1 MNRQRRATSLREPNL
16 ALNVLNGRHLF
27 YLYEVVIR
35 LLLLV
40 IVTTLTVDDRGYAV
54 HSLVTES
61 SVGRPG
67 VPTQLVDPLPGGV
80 ASEPERKTRHR
91 GE

>member
-27 YLYEVVIR
+27 YLYKVLIR
-35 LLLLV
+35 LLLV
-40 IVTTLTVDDRGYAV
+40 IVSTLTVDDRGHAV

-61 SVGRPG
+61 SVGRPC

-91 GE
+91 SE